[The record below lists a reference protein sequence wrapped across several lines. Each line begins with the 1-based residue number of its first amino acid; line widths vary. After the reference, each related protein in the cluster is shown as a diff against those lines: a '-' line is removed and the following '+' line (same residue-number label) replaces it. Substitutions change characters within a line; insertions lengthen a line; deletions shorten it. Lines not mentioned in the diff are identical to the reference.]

1 MTLAKREPLS
11 FCEGNTKVYIPMAS
25 GWNAFRPTGG
35 PPFGPCYVRAA
46 MPSRR
51 ATLRG
56 ATAAVAA
63 VVLALAGCGGGGAP
77 KPEAS
82 ATYPVQTRAS
92 FPARQ
97 SLAQRVAL
105 RLTVRNAG
113 TRTIP
118 NVAATIEA
126 GGGGPDGTAVQAFGA
141 DLSGADLSSH
151 SRPVWVVDAGPP
163 GGDTAFANTWAL
175 GPIRPQHAKTF
186 VWRVVP
192 VRAGSYTIRYRLTG
206 STTGRSQLREPN
218 GDAAGGALTVD
229 VSAKPPTVRVTAD
242 GRIVSVPQ

>member
-1 MTLAKREPLS
+1 
-11 FCEGNTKVYIPMAS
+11 V
-25 GWNAFRPTGG
+25 
-35 PPFGPCYVRAA
+35 
-46 MPSRR
+46 PSRR

-63 VVLALAGCGGGGAP
+63 VALALAGCGGGSAP

-82 ATYPVQTRAS
+82 ATYTVETHAS
-92 FPARQ
+92 FPVRQ
-97 SLAQRVAL
+97 SLAERVEL
-105 RLTVRNAG
+105 RLTVLNRD

-126 GGGGPDGTAVQAFGA
+126 GGGPDGTAVQAFGA
-141 DLSGADLSSH
+141 DITGTDLSSH

-175 GPIRPQHAKTF
+175 GPIGPNHARTF

-192 VRAGSYTIRYRLTG
+192 VRAGNYTIRYRLTG
-206 STTGRSQLREPN
+206 STTGRSQLRAQN
-218 GDAAGGALTVD
+218 GDSAGGALAVD
-229 VSAKPPTVRVTAD
+229 VSAKPPIVRITAD
-242 GRIVSVPQ
+242 GRIVNVPQ